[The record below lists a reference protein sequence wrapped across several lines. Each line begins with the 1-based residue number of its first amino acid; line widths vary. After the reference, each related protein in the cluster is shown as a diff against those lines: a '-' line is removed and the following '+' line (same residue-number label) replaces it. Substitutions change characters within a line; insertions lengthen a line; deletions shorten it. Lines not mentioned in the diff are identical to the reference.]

1 MQNSRRPAGLALLIF
16 TLGTFG
22 AFTMINAPAGNYDVG
37 KIDTYLAASSRVP
50 IIAGGILGLV
60 AAAALLVY
68 LGALRAEMPPGRAR
82 DVVWGGGI
90 VAAATA
96 SVGWTI
102 AAGIP
107 VAYAEGGG
115 NVSLTPSAAYTGS
128 VIAALMV
135 YGPALLF
142 TGIALIVAARKVAT
156 ASRLWRVLTYVGGVS
171 AILSLGFFPYYLF
184 VLYGVVAGVWGIAS
198 GGRLVGATREPI
210 GANAS

>member
-1 MQNSRRPAGLALLIF
+1 MKTSRRPAGLALLIF

-37 KIDTYLAASSRVP
+37 TIDTYLAASSRMP

-60 AAAALLVY
+60 AAAALSVY
-68 LGALRAEMPPGRAR
+68 RGALRADRPRGRAR
-82 DVVWGGGI
+82 DVGWGGGI

-96 SVGWTI
+96 SVGWTM

-115 NVSLTPSAAYTGS
+115 NVSLTPSAAYAGS

-142 TGIALIVAARKVAT
+142 TGIALIVAARQVAT
-156 ASRLWRVLTYVGGVS
+156 ASRQWRGGPHLGGGSAPPTLCVFPPPPFFLSAPVS
-171 AILSLGFFPYYLF
+171 RLRGLGTGSPP
-184 VLYGVVAGVWGIAS
+184 GGAG
-198 GGRLVGATREPI
+198 REPI
-210 GANAS
+210 A